1 MKVCKIFINLEDR
14 CVDLG
19 INFIWLL
26 GLVLF
31 NGVLIFFCFDFLI
44 FIFFF
49 VFCRI
54 FRYMYDCVDF
64 VLIDKN
70 IFLFFREVGF
80 FYLCLDLFLFL
91 MGKFRII
98 KVGLNLL
105 LISICI

>member
-1 MKVCKIFINLEDR
+1 
-14 CVDLG
+14 
-19 INFIWLL
+19 
-26 GLVLF
+26 
-31 NGVLIFFCFDFLI
+31 
-44 FIFFF
+44 
-49 VFCRI
+49 
-54 FRYMYDCVDF
+54 MYDCVDF

>member
-1 MKVCKIFINLEDR
+1 
-14 CVDLG
+14 
-19 INFIWLL
+19 
-26 GLVLF
+26 
-31 NGVLIFFCFDFLI
+31 
-44 FIFFF
+44 
-49 VFCRI
+49 
-54 FRYMYDCVDF
+54 MYDCVDF

-70 IFLFFREVGF
+70 IFLFFREVGI